1 VAAVAAT
8 VSSNVAA
15 RLTRGIP
22 AAQLLMLALIVGGPL
37 CAAMALAR
45 TWPTLLVLRALV
57 GLCLGG
63 AITLAYTLGAEIVP
77 SEHRG
82 AAFGWLAFG
91 LQFGTA
97 ASPLV
102 TGALAAVSLPG
113 AYVFDGVL
121 AWLAAALLAFGAR
134 GLRTRRERPDP
145 T

>member
-1 VAAVAAT
+1 
-8 VSSNVAA
+8 
-15 RLTRGIP
+15 
-22 AAQLLMLALIVGGPL
+22 MLF
-37 CAAMALAR
+37 R
-45 TWPTLLVLRALV
+45 SLVLRGLV

-63 AITLAYTLGAEIVP
+63 AITLAYTLGAEMVP

-134 GLRTRRERPDP
+134 GLRRPP
-145 T
+145 RPV

>member
-1 VAAVAAT
+1 
-8 VSSNVAA
+8 
-15 RLTRGIP
+15 
-22 AAQLLMLALIVGGPL
+22 
-37 CAAMALAR
+37 
-45 TWPTLLVLRALV
+45 
-57 GLCLGG
+57 
-63 AITLAYTLGAEIVP
+63 VP

-113 AYVFDGVL
+113 AYVFYGAL

-134 GLRTRRERPDP
+134 GLRTKREAA
-145 T
+145 TG